1 MDKKYT
7 IDDLLAIMERL
18 RQPDGCPWDKV
29 QTHDSI
35 KKSLIEESYEAID
48 ALENGTDK
56 DFANELG
63 DVLMQVVFHTQIEQ
77 EKGNF
82 TWQEVCDGVCRKLI
96 ERHPHIFGGDTSI
109 KDWDALKNKEKGR
122 LTLQDDLSSVP
133 NALPALMRA
142 GKLQKRAA
150 RYGVQTRAD
159 ARCVADCAKALER
172 APDPDTAEQ
181 AAGELLFAA
190 VALARQAGIDPE
202 QALQKR
208 NAAFQAAPESN

>member
-63 DVLMQVVFHTQIEQ
+63 DV
-77 EKGNF
+77 
-82 TWQEVCDGVCRKLI
+82 
-96 ERHPHIFGGDTSI
+96 
-109 KDWDALKNKEKGR
+109 
-122 LTLQDDLSSVP
+122 
-133 NALPALMRA
+133 
-142 GKLQKRAA
+142 
-150 RYGVQTRAD
+150 
-159 ARCVADCAKALER
+159 
-172 APDPDTAEQ
+172 
-181 AAGELLFAA
+181 
-190 VALARQAGIDPE
+190 
-202 QALQKR
+202 
-208 NAAFQAAPESN
+208 